1 MCISLLC
8 GVCLVLGACAS
19 ATMATLRQA
28 AAADC
33 YDPKWDEY
41 EDDDRPE
48 KLDVQSVQRLLQ
60 LA

>member
-8 GVCLVLGACAS
+8 GVCLELVACAS

-41 EDDDRPE
+41 EDEERPE
-48 KLDVQSVQRLLQ
+48 HG
-60 LA
+60 AGFTIA